1 MANCSF
7 VSLES
12 GYLSGNLLFICGP
25 LYESAGLYSDF
36 SYRAEIPKSLLRYR
50 PLQDNAENERQR
62 LNDIRWQ
69 SESLA
74 GKLFDAK
81 QIHDQIKVQLCLE
94 ELETYCSKHNLSAT
108 EVIEDDL
115 MRRANNLVVLWLL
128 KLRSRKSDAAERSYE
143 KLKQFCI
150 EQQLDVDAVI
160 AKTKSDYPVWS
171 DKGKKS

>member
-12 GYLSGNLLFICGP
+12 GYLTGSPLFICGP

-36 SYRAEIPKSLLRYR
+36 SYRAEIPSNLLRYR

-74 GKLFDAK
+74 GKLFDAM

-94 ELETYCSKHNLSAT
+94 EVETYCSKHNLSAT
-108 EVIEDDL
+108 KLMEDDL
-115 MRRANNLVVLWLL
+115 TRRASNLVVLWLL
-128 KLRSRKSDAAERSYE
+128 KLRSRRTDGAKRSYE
-143 KLKQFCI
+143 KLEQFCV

-160 AKTKSDYPVWS
+160 ASTKSDHPAWS
-171 DKGKKS
+171 DEGKKS